1 MELSLSKLPWWGQ
14 IAAFVVVCAGA
25 TYGFWHFYVSEVS
38 ADITLRQTRLTALRS
53 DIARGVATARRLPEF
68 ESQVGELEQRL
79 ENLKQVL
86 PEEKDVADILRRIQ
100 GLATQS
106 NLSIQRFTPQPP
118 VQQTLYAEIPY
129 RLQAEG
135 TYHDLGLFFDRISK
149 FPRIISVSEISIKAK
164 NAAGTKRHDCGRG
177 CGDDV
182 RAARGRRRRDQGR
195 ARGAQTAVGGEV
207 SAA

>member
-14 IAAFVVVCAGA
+14 IGAFVIVCAGA
-25 TYGFWHFYVSEVS
+25 TYGFWHFYVSEMS
-38 ADITLRQTRLTALRS
+38 ADIRLRQTRLTALRA

-68 ESQVGELEQRL
+68 ETQVAQLEQRL
-79 ENLKQVL
+79 ENLRQVL

-118 VQQTLYAEIPY
+118 VQQAMHAEIPY

-135 TYHDLGLFFDRISK
+135 TYHNLGLFFDRISK
-149 FPRIISVSEISIKAK
+149 FPRIISVSEISIRAK
-164 NAAGTKRHDCGRG
+164 TPAEPNATITAECVATTFVLQEAAAG
-177 CGDDV
+177 
-182 RAARGRRRRDQGR
+182 AAKK
-195 ARGAQTAVGGEV
+195 GAKVVPKQP
-207 SAA
+207 SAGK